1 MDDFPY
7 THDKSEEG
15 WTCTTGMIPQ
25 SGTSSPP
32 AVRSSACATCK
43 TDLTDFTFLMP
54 LRIDSE
60 KRRENADTSISFIL
74 RHFDT
79 TVIVV
84 EGDESKKFYPDF
96 QTGDL
101 LYKFI
106 DDKSVFFHKTK
117 YINRLIESAS
127 TRFIAVWDADVI
139 AHPDQILESVM
150 VLRKGEAIISIPY
163 DGRVYISDNSLSGLF
178 RSIPNAEILLKLAP
192 CLPLMYGYYSTGG
205 AFLADREKYLDT
217 GGENESIRG
226 WGPEDFERI
235 KRMEILNQKIHF
247 SDGPLFHL
255 WHPRGRTSWYA
266 DKETEIRNRRE
277 LIKTCRN
284 EG

>member
-84 EGDESKKFYPDF
+84 E
-96 QTGDL
+96 DL
-101 LYKFI
+101 RYFREIFKGKEEVSI
-106 DDKSVFFHKTK
+106 KAD
-117 YINRLIESAS
+117 
-127 TRFIAVWDADVI
+127 AV
-139 AHPDQILESVM
+139 
-150 VLRKGEAIISIPY
+150 
-163 DGRVYISDNSLSGLF
+163 N
-178 RSIPNAEILLKLAP
+178 
-192 CLPLMYGYYSTGG
+192 
-205 AFLADREKYLDT
+205 
-217 GGENESIRG
+217 
-226 WGPEDFERI
+226 
-235 KRMEILNQKIHF
+235 
-247 SDGPLFHL
+247 
-255 WHPRGRTSWYA
+255 
-266 DKETEIRNRRE
+266 
-277 LIKTCRN
+277 
-284 EG
+284 

>member
-101 LYKFI
+101 LYEFI
-106 DDKSVFFHKTK
+106 DDKSVFF
-117 YINRLIESAS
+117 
-127 TRFIAVWDADVI
+127 
-139 AHPDQILESVM
+139 
-150 VLRKGEAIISIPY
+150 
-163 DGRVYISDNSLSGLF
+163 
-178 RSIPNAEILLKLAP
+178 
-192 CLPLMYGYYSTGG
+192 
-205 AFLADREKYLDT
+205 
-217 GGENESIRG
+217 IRQ
-226 WGPEDFERI
+226 
-235 KRMEILNQKIHF
+235 N
-247 SDGPLFHL
+247 
-255 WHPRGRTSWYA
+255 T
-266 DKETEIRNRRE
+266 
-277 LIKTCRN
+277 
-284 EG
+284 